1 MNLALNGGKRIGLT
15 RELKW
20 PLWDQGTMMLI
31 EQVFQSG
38 RWAIS
43 GQWKGE
49 KSQCERFEEQY
60 AAFNGSG
67 WCCAFD
73 HGSSALL
80 ATMQGLGIGPGDEVI
95 VPALTW
101 VACII
106 SICNIN
112 ATPVVVDVDPDT
124 YCISPESIRKAIT
137 PHTKAIMPVHLYGCM
152 ADMDAIMQIAQEK
165 GLYVIE
171 DASHSH
177 GSMWKDKYAGSIGH
191 AGCFSFQQGKVM
203 TSGEGGAVITND
215 SQLYHRLQEIRT
227 NSRIYM
233 PQGDCVMDHMQL
245 AESGQIL
252 GTNYC
257 ITEFQAAILQ
267 DQLSKLEMWNRHK
280 EENAKY
286 LDRALSCIPGIRAMY
301 HALQVSK
308 QSYYRYCL
316 RIDKQKF
323 SGKPVSRIC
332 QALEAELGI
341 VIEQPYPSLNRNIL
355 YRPDTLQTYQWS
367 TEYAKRL
374 RLGETHFPVAEKAAF
389 DEGVIFHHSFL
400 MGTKEDMDRIIAAY
414 EKVQHYADEL

>member
-1 MNLALNGGKRIGLT
+1 MNLAINGGKPIGLVSD
-15 RELKW
+15 LKW
-20 PLWDQGTMMLI
+20 PLWDNETLGHL
-31 EQVFQSG
+31 EKVLKSG

-60 AAFNGSG
+60 AAFNKTN

-80 ATMQGLGIGPGDEVI
+80 AAMQSLGIGPGDEVI

-112 ATPVVVDVDPDT
+112 ATPVVVDVEPNT
-124 YCISPESIRKAIT
+124 YCISPECIKKAIT
-137 PHTKAIMPVHLYGCM
+137 PRTKAIMPVHLYGCM
-152 ADMDAIMQIAQEK
+152 ADMDAITQIAREN

-177 GSMWKDKYAGSIGH
+177 GSMWNGQYAGSIGD

-215 SQLYHRLQEIRT
+215 AYLYHRLQEIRT
-227 NSRIYM
+227 NSRLYIR
-233 PQGDCVMDHMQL
+233 QEDCVLDHMQL
-245 AESGQIL
+245 SESGQIL

-257 ITEFQAAILQ
+257 ISEFQAAILQ
-267 DQLSKLEMWNRHK
+267 DQLLKLEKWNRHK

-286 LDRALSCIPGIRAMY
+286 LDSVLSGIPGIRVMY
-301 HALQVSK
+301 HSPQISK
-308 QSYYRYCL
+308 QSYYRYCV
-316 RIDKQKF
+316 RIDNTKF
-323 SGKPVSRIC
+323 DSKPVKKIC

-341 VIEQPYPSLNRNIL
+341 VVEQPYPSLNRNIL
-355 YRPDTLQTYQWS
+355 YRPETLQTYHWS
-367 TEYAKRL
+367 TEYATKL
-374 RLGETHFPVAEKAAF
+374 RLNEMQYPVAEKAAF
-389 DEGVIFHHSFL
+389 EEGVIFHHSYL
-400 MGTKEDMDRIIAAY
+400 LGTKEDMDRIASAY
-414 EKVQHYADEL
+414 EKVQYYANEL